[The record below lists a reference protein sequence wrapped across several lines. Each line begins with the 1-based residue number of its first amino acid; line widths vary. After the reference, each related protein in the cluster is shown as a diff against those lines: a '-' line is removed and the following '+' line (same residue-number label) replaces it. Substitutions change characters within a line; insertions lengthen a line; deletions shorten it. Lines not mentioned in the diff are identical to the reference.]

1 MVRNLDFEHL
11 WAGTGAGRCN
21 PNGIKRLYLSV
32 EKETAQ
38 AEFEYYVKQGGEGVR
53 QLYGYPLSSPASA
66 VTMPIP

>member
-1 MVRNLDFEHL
+1 LK
-11 WAGTGAGRCN
+11 CS
-21 PNGIKRLYLSV
+21 PIKRLYLSV